1 MLIKCS
7 HYYTVFTAEKLVL
20 TSSERQAKWY
30 KSLSKV
36 DRKKVNGKKFNKC
49 VNNSTFKSRKR
60 KENKAAYQALKTDIF
75 PPKPPSKKLI
85 HKIISEF
92 CDDTHPSKLV
102 EAGCAVCGQLKKV
115 SDMLER
121 CNISCSFEPLI
132 RESVMRLEQKSEHEE
147 IKEITGPV
155 IDEDCKHICKE
166 CYKFLKKGKT
176 PDNALCN
183 GFWVGKIPEELAC
196 LTYVEQLLISR
207 VRHNRCII
215 KVASGRYK
223 MHANA
228 ITFHNPIAKIYD
240 TLPPPVD
247 ELDEVLAVMFTGPCQ
262 PTKKDLQRTPLLVH

>member
-1 MLIKCS
+1 MCSSKCS
-7 HYYTVFTAEKLVL
+7 HYYTIFTPEKLVL

-30 KSLSKV
+30 NSLSKL
-36 DRKKVNGKKFNKC
+36 DQRKVYGKRFNK
-49 VNNSTFKSRKR
+49 STFKTQKS
-60 KENKAAYQALKTDIF
+60 KENKLAYQASKNTIF
-75 PPKPPSKKLI
+75 PPRLPSKKLI

-92 CDDTHPSKLV
+92 CDNTHPSKLL
-102 EAGCAVCGQLKKV
+102 EAGCAVCGQLKKIT
-115 SDMLER
+115 DMLEW
-121 CNISCSFEPLI
+121 CNVSCSFELLI
-132 RESVMRLEQKSEHEE
+132 QEGVRKIERKSEHEE
-147 IKEITGPV
+147 IKEFVGPV
-155 IDEDCKHICKE
+155 IDEDCEHICKE

-176 PDNALCN
+176 PDNNALCN

-240 TLPPPVD
+240 TLPSVD

-262 PTKKDLQRTPLLVH
+262 PTKTLQSPILGYL